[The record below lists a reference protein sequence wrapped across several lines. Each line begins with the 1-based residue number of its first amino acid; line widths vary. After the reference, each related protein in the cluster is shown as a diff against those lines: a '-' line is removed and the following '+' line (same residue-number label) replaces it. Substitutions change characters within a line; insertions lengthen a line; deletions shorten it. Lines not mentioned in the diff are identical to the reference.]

1 MLVKSVLVIAQN
13 SGLPGSLA
21 AQNIARTCVSQE
33 EVLTNNKM
41 IIWRIIEDIGAIRT
55 KLFLYP

>member
-1 MLVKSVLVIAQN
+1 MATKTKR
-13 SGLPGSLA
+13 GMGWA
-21 AQNIARTCVSQE
+21 AWTAGNIARTSVSQE

-55 KLFLYP
+55 KSF